1 MVDISETVGDAV
13 SDTIS
18 SVTTSIT
25 DTINDTIDNVTSEVA
40 QEVGTLLSDL
50 GSMDLKTYVRLGLT
64 TAKTLGIDI
73 DVDEDDITNLVDRVE
88 SKIAQLVETVIL
100 VIEYR
105 SFEPDFDVSSL
116 DLSGLSSEIQL
127 CMLTDIAIALIIF
140 IILENYDVNSVTAL
154 LTAIATSIVGCV
166 YDKVSSKFDFLD
178 LGIDQNL
185 DAVVSIRS
193 YDNREDTGANSD
205 EGFLIKLRLYKGK
218 LDATSEL
225 TTLIDEIHEILADK
239 DTSSLRWW
247 VDKVKKIHPDIDI
260 EINDKLYFQA
270 VSEEIGSRTLGYTRD
285 TQSMELS
292 KWADGEYINSSDSL
306 KTPHCLRNNVANKVA
321 DPEMITD
328 AYHSLNTFFMN
339 NVSDSFT
346 DKRIYQAD
354 DYSIYFQSG
363 EASNATDYYL
373 VGDSVYYDWVL
384 NPIWE
389 DVKTN
394 IENTLDDAIRLINYL
409 DPINSSITVN
419 NDVYAIVSEGSAV
432 TINLKGTAVRSW
444 VTEID
449 DSVLTPVEESDQ

>member
-1 MVDISETVGDAV
+1 
-13 SDTIS
+13 
-18 SVTTSIT
+18 
-25 DTINDTIDNVTSEVA
+25 
-40 QEVGTLLSDL
+40 
-50 GSMDLKTYVRLGLT
+50 
-64 TAKTLGIDI
+64 
-73 DVDEDDITNLVDRVE
+73 
-88 SKIAQLVETVIL
+88 
-100 VIEYR
+100 
-105 SFEPDFDVSSL
+105 
-116 DLSGLSSEIQL
+116 
-127 CMLTDIAIALIIF
+127 
-140 IILENYDVNSVTAL
+140 
-154 LTAIATSIVGCV
+154 
-166 YDKVSSKFDFLD
+166 
-178 LGIDQNL
+178 
-185 DAVVSIRS
+185 
-193 YDNREDTGANSD
+193 
-205 EGFLIKLRLYKGK
+205 
-218 LDATSEL
+218 
-225 TTLIDEIHEILADK
+225 
-239 DTSSLRWW
+239 
-247 VDKVKKIHPDIDI
+247 
-260 EINDKLYFQA
+260 
-270 VSEEIGSRTLGYTRD
+270 
-285 TQSMELS
+285 MELS